1 MDSQSKLSK
10 NEWTSIEKSVDN
22 KEKQILELIV
32 RGYSDPNYSI
42 DLYFT
47 IAKCSV
53 IIVGVYLL
61 TQTNKYSNVCS

>member
-1 MDSQSKLSK
+1 MPYCTIYTYGFYNNMTQ
-10 NEWTSIEKSVDN
+10 EKY
-22 KEKQILELIV
+22 L
-32 RGYSDPNYSI
+32 